1 MEVKAKNRAFKL
13 FYCVFVFVFCSC
25 AQMVQPSGGKKD
37 ITAPHV
43 IKYSPDSAAVNFNAK
58 NIVISFDEYIQLND
72 LQKQLVISP
81 PMNIQPEVKIKG
93 KSLLIELKDT
103 LKKNTT
109 YTLNFGNSIQ
119 DFSEG
124 NPKQD
129 FQYVFSTGS
138 FLDTLRFSGIV
149 KNAFDLKTDKG
160 VLVML
165 YDTFEDSVPY
175 KKFPTYLAI
184 TNADGTFR
192 INNIRAGTYKAFA
205 LKEANANLKYDS
217 PEESIAFSDTLIQIS
232 RNAVHDFMLFREEPK
247 KQRMLKNF
255 VGGYGRVVLVYA
267 KSVSAISYKG
277 LNAGTKTETFLT
289 EYNYGRDTITVWFP
303 SFTNDSLHFQTIV
316 NENITDTLKICTCR
330 FQKKGRGE
338 VFKLN
343 ATTNIYPGKLF
354 DGNKAIELKFN
365 HPIDLLKSHPKNVY
379 LTNNSARVNY
389 TNTDSVKAGMRHL
402 LFKFPIVQDSSYKLF
417 IPPATFTDIF
427 GLTSDTI
434 KADFKVQEETYY
446 GSLKLNLKMKIRI
459 KYIVQLMNEG
469 GEMFDYANSAA
480 GIFAYTYLP
489 PGSYTLRIIYD
500 RNGDDKWT
508 AGNYTE
514 AILPETVINY
524 TGEITIRPNWELE
537 LDWSP

>member
-1 MEVKAKNRAFKL
+1 MEFKAKNRVFQL
-13 FYCVFVFVFCSC
+13 FYWFFVLVFSSC
-25 AQMVQPSGGKKD
+25 AQIVAPTGGKKD
-37 ITAPHV
+37 TAAPRV
-43 IKYSPDSAAVNFNAK
+43 VKYVPDSAAINFNAK
-58 NIVISFDEYIQLND
+58 NIAISFDEYIQLND

-81 PMNIQPEVKIKG
+81 PMDIQPEVKIKG
-93 KSLLIELKDT
+93 KTLLIELKDT

-119 DFSEG
+119 DISES
-124 NPKQD
+124 NPKQG

-138 FLDTLRFSGIV
+138 FLDTLKFSGTV

-165 YDTFEDSVPY
+165 YDAFEDSLPY
-175 KKFPTYLAI
+175 KKSPSYLAI
-184 TNADGTFR
+184 TNADGSFR
-192 INNIRAGTYKAFA
+192 INNIRAGAYKAFA
-205 LKEANANLKYDS
+205 LKESDNNLRYNS
-217 PEESIAFSDTLIQIS
+217 PEESIGFSDTLIKIS
-232 RNAVHDFMLFREEPK
+232 QNTVHDFMLFKEEPK

-354 DGNKAIELKFN
+354 DGNKAIELRFN

-379 LTNNSARVNY
+379 LTNNSVRVDY
-389 TNTDSVKAGMRHL
+389 TNTDSLQISRRHL
-402 LFKFPIVQDSSYKLF
+402 LFKFPIIQDSSYKLF

-434 KADFKVQEETYY
+434 KAAFKVQEEKYY

-459 KYIVQLMNEG
+459 KHLVQLINDK
-469 GEMFDYANSAA
+469 GEIFDYVNSDA
-480 GIFAYTYLP
+480 GIFTYTYLP
-489 PGSYTLRIIYD
+489 PGPYKLRIIYD

-508 AGNYTE
+508 TGNYTD
-514 AILPETVINY
+514 AIGPETVIY
-524 TGEITIRPNWELE
+524 YPGEITIRPNWELE